1 MGIHFLLC
9 LVSVSGRASPTGE
22 GHWFESNTGHLLLTN
37 EIKTNMD
44 SRYTISILRESIKYT
59 REFTDKIVDTI
70 DQSGDLYKKLM
81 QESDMSIDNCE
92 AAIKALETGVKDPNV
107 NYMIAELMI
116 KTYKDK
122 VRSIVESAK
131 LDERQEALDI
141 LKEIEE
147 EINKTTEFLGGTGRV
162 RV

>member
-1 MGIHFLLC
+1 
-9 LVSVSGRASPTGE
+9 
-22 GHWFESNTGHLLLTN
+22 
-37 EIKTNMD
+37 MD